1 MPQTHHLLIAYAASH
16 TDGCT
21 HALQTLRLP
30 HLERLLAQLGRSA
43 PEPGQDSDPTL
54 PHERAL
60 AQALGWTL
68 QAQGLLPVTGW
79 VWLPAEAGVPLLAA
93 GVAGLAAL
101 LPAMQAYRT
110 DVADLL
116 SQP

>member
-1 MPQTHHLLIAYAASH
+1 MSETRHLLIAYAA
-16 TDGCT
+16 TDADGCT

-60 AQALGWTL
+60 AQALG
-68 QAQGLLPVTGW
+68 LPS
-79 VWLPAEAGVPLLAA
+79 PATPWA
-93 GVAGLAAL
+93 VAGLSRSSDEARMPEAL
-101 LPAMQAYRT
+101 VPMAR
-110 DVADLL
+110 L
-116 SQP
+116 SP